1 MKFNPYI
8 YEPDKSIEVYKETEK
23 YFEENPEVKSR
34 IEELGWIYHTVGM
47 IIPQNSDNFWS
58 GHFSPFIYSWE
69 ELQISFTQICMGLY
83 KQAFVS
89 LRSGL
94 ELGMLSV
101 YFNINNDGHTAV
113 KDWLN
118 SKDNREADT
127 PRANTIWKILLSKE
141 NIKKF
146 NEKHDIRKIFD
157 ELGKLMNEAAGVA
170 DGMRREVET
179 MVKSQM
185 ERLVADL
192 DLVKREDF
200 DVLRELVQIQG
211 EEIQALRKDLDNFK
225 KKKKA

>member
-1 MKFNPYI
+1 MIIIVRNMLFC
-8 YEPDKSIEVYKETEK
+8 DTLVKSIVRHYIVI
-23 YFEENPEVKSR
+23 ENRGFFLK
-34 IEELGWIYHTVGM
+34 GM
-47 IIPQNSDNFWS
+47 NMDQGS
-58 GHFSPFIYSWE
+58 
-69 ELQISFTQICMGLY
+69 
-83 KQAFVS
+83 
-89 LRSGL
+89 
-94 ELGMLSV
+94 
-101 YFNINNDGHTAV
+101 
-113 KDWLN
+113 
-118 SKDNREADT
+118 
-127 PRANTIWKILLSKE
+127 
-141 NIKKF
+141 
-146 NEKHDIRKIFD
+146 KIFD